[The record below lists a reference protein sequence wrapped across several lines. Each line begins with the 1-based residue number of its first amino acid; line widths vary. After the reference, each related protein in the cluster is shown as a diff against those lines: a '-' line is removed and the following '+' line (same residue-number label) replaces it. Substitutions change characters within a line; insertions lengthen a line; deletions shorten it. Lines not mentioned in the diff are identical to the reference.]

1 MLLLTLHS
9 IKNIA
14 CIGGKVMLTA
24 VGLFESPSIKDTLK
38 SQFKR
43 IKKSKV
49 TIDTVQNE
57 LIQRLDDKYN
67 CIKSNYEIMIKVDKR
82 KNIEQVKNEVQNVLN
97 EIEVTFDMIYLFKV
111 KVGQNEIIV
120 RARRNK

>member
-1 MLLLTLHS
+1 
-9 IKNIA
+9 
-14 CIGGKVMLTA
+14 MLTA
-24 VGLFESPSIKDTLK
+24 VGLFESPSIKETLK
-38 SQFKR
+38 SQFKK

-57 LIQRLDDKYN
+57 LIQRLNDKYN
-67 CIKSNYEIMIKVDKR
+67 CTRSNYEVMIKVDKR